1 VYNCGFESHVFH
13 LAPGLHLLQSPDHL
27 VFRVPARQHTL
38 FPFLSS
44 KSYSVLCRN
53 RGTGQCR
60 YGTAGWLPDVTTF
73 YYRLA
78 IVCRGG
84 WAYLQAMT
92 NRNESPESSTKTSH
106 LHCPVATTLLR
117 SMLCTVFAVMA
128 LVTISTAGELPEAP
142 SSVMRSNVSM
152 IEAVTPALAPKVAEV
167 NPEVKAID
175 KTFVSLAVI
184 STGSTFADS
193 YTTLF
198 ARENWLAGKK
208 GVCNVEVQ
216 SAYLYGTHPTVGRAY
231 AVASAKGAGAILAAY
246 YLRKH
251 HNRFWSAPLVANSI
265 LSLQGVTQNMMTC
278 N

>member
-1 VYNCGFESHVFH
+1 
-13 LAPGLHLLQSPDHL
+13 
-27 VFRVPARQHTL
+27 
-38 FPFLSS
+38 
-44 KSYSVLCRN
+44 
-53 RGTGQCR
+53 
-60 YGTAGWLPDVTTF
+60 
-73 YYRLA
+73 
-78 IVCRGG
+78 
-84 WAYLQAMT
+84 
-92 NRNESPESSTKTSH
+92 
-106 LHCPVATTLLR
+106 
-117 SMLCTVFAVMA
+117 MLCTAFAVLA

-142 SSVMRSNVSM
+142 SSVVRNNASM
-152 IEAVTPALAPKVAEV
+152 IEAVTPALAPKVAAA
-167 NPEVKAID
+167 NPEVKAIN
-175 KTFVSLAVI
+175 KTFISLAVI

-251 HNRFWSAPLVANSI
+251 HNRFWSAPLVVNSVF
-265 LSLQGVTQNMMTC
+265 SLQGVTQNMMTC